1 MTEDERHEAQPPPRR
16 VRVTDRRRV
25 HQPGR
30 PGPADAAP
38 SEPVTDGALRTDAPV
53 EHPVEP
59 SASEPGEDRSAEA
72 ELESVR
78 AELAEH
84 REQLQRLSADFDNA
98 RKRMSK
104 DHAQAVERAAER
116 LVTQLLEV
124 LDEFQLAMLHGE
136 QSPEFAPYLK
146 GFELVYAK
154 LFETLRAEGLER
166 IAAEGQPFDPTR
178 QEALIQTGDGEGE
191 PVVSEILRE
200 GYTFKGKVL
209 RPAGVKVHRGEA

>member
-1 MTEDERHEAQPPPRR
+1 
-16 VRVTDRRRV
+16 
-25 HQPGR
+25 
-30 PGPADAAP
+30 
-38 SEPVTDGALRTDAPV
+38 
-53 EHPVEP
+53 
-59 SASEPGEDRSAEA
+59 
-72 ELESVR
+72 
-78 AELAEH
+78 
-84 REQLQRLSADFDNA
+84 
-98 RKRMSK
+98 
-104 DHAQAVERAAER
+104 

>member
-1 MTEDERHEAQPPPRR
+1 MADDDRPEEHPRR

-25 HQPGR
+25 HQGDQHA
-30 PGPADAAP
+30 G
-38 SEPVTDGALRTDAPV
+38 DAPV
-53 EHPVEP
+53 VDIDAGTDPATEPPAEQLAPADPGTGVEQDGN
-59 SASEPGEDRSAEA
+59 ASAES
-72 ELESVR
+72 ELEAVR
-78 AELAEH
+78 AELAEY

-104 DHAQAVERAAER
+104 DHAQAVDRAAER

-154 LFETLRAEGLER
+154 LFDTLRAEGLER
-166 IAAEGQPFDPTR
+166 IAAEGEPFDPMR
-178 QEALIQTGDGEGE
+178 HEALIQTGEGDGE

-200 GYTFKGKVL
+200 GYTFKGRVL
-209 RPAGVKVHRGEA
+209 RPAGVKVHREA